1 MKNMTKD
8 NVLKKID
15 ELNAQNVTTTSSSED
30 DSVSTKL
37 GKIGDEI
44 SSIQK
49 TIDSLYK
56 NVLTTKKHVSLC
68 LLTSYVGRYY
78 YYKALKTYN
87 TLSNMLTL
95 LKTYSDSNGI
105 SSLLSQLRELINLY
119 FTTADTNEKNTIKL
133 SIDKILS
140 IIGSYNISDNSTEYS
155 VNDSGDITV
164 TYSYDK
170 FIEYTPDNHNNAFR
184 ILYGTIGDNSLI
196 AQTTPISIV
205 INKNYDINTN
215 RKINVTA
222 ANYNIINKEFV
233 VTGYSP
239 IAIIPTW
246 RQTRY
251 ESVPYEV
258 ENEDATNNNDT
269 TINVISALYF
279 NGGVFNS
286 NVIPTYSGMAD
297 TTKSTVK
304 FLKQS
309 NKWNFLTGSLTTSKE
324 YTINSITT
332 ELNYDNPTQD
342 DIASRTE
349 NNIADSI
356 NISIVLSEFTLSGEL
371 EYSAVDSTTRIY
383 EYFSETETDKYN
395 NAKKITES
403 ANVTCFSGSLTRSI
417 TSSSTNIT
425 ETAIASSIINVKCY
439 ISKTNGKYRVEIIPN
454 SDDTTVSSLY
464 SSTDIDDV
472 SLIAAVSQMYYAKA
486 TKDTTNLTATDMV
499 NSGLS
504 ELSKLN
510 FNLGQSELLNRIY
523 TLEKSITNGIDLIKT
538 KATEEISEISNYLY
552 SYTIFSDC
560 CKSEITMFDDTYVS
574 NICDAMTNAYGN
586 ISAISSFD
594 VNDVTTYNSALSTL
608 SEQINSL
615 LDSINTNLDGAI
627 TSYNTIE
634 EIRNSVG
641 AIASQYID
649 SNNYANLITLAKTIM
664 SGESDTISALA
675 LGGFTFKTCS
685 TTYSFTA
692 FNTCVN
698 DYLNG
703 SNYYTTIL
711 YLLKENY
718 HLIAKIDNSD
728 SRLTTIQTQY
738 YKIIKKLFISNMFN
752 QVVVN
757 LAKYKELIDI
767 YSEMNKYKLQICDNV
782 NNYFINSNILI
793 YSNKLSKFNDIDIE
807 ELFNELDYDLS
818 NLSTVVAPYKAIIY
832 NALTSIDISEY
843 ANFFGNIIENE
854 YKFGRADNLS
864 LRDLFVIEAF
874 RQVETEVVNTLQN
887 YDYTDIGVTETPSV
901 VQDLST
907 LQIYDL
913 ANNVFDEFKQKIID
927 YKKYYNI
934 NSNSVLSYF
943 NIDSNDTK
951 INDFITALKLKA
963 GD

>member
-15 ELNAQNVTTTSSSED
+15 ELNAQNVTITSSSED

-37 GKIGDEI
+37 CKIGDEI
-44 SSIQK
+44 STIQK
-49 TIDSLYK
+49 TIDNLYK

-95 LKTYSDSNGI
+95 LKTYNDSNGI

-119 FTTADTNEKNTIKL
+119 FSTTDTSEKNAIKL

-140 IIGSYNISDNSTEYS
+140 LIGSYNISDNSAEYS
-155 VNDSGDITV
+155 INDSGDITV
-164 TYSYDK
+164 NYNYDK
-170 FIEYTPDNHNNAFR
+170 IIEYTPDNHNNAFR
-184 ILYGTIGDNSLI
+184 ILYGNISDSSLI
-196 AQTTPISIV
+196 AQTTPISII
-205 INKNYDINTN
+205 INKNYDINAN
-215 RKINVTA
+215 RKINVTV
-222 ANYNIINKEFV
+222 ANYDIINKEFA

-239 IAIIPTW
+239 ISIIPTW

-251 ESVPYEV
+251 ESVPYKV

-269 TINVISALYF
+269 KINVISALYF
-279 NGGVFNS
+279 NGGVFSS
-286 NVIPTYSGMAD
+286 NVISNYNGIVD
-297 TTKSTVK
+297 NTKSTVK

-324 YTINSITT
+324 YTINRITT

-342 DIASRTE
+342 DITSRTE
-349 NNIADSI
+349 NNIADSV

-371 EYSAVDSTTRIY
+371 EYSATDSTTRTY
-383 EYFSETETDKYN
+383 EYFSETDTDTYG

-403 ANVTCFSGSLTRSI
+403 SYVTCFSGSLTRSV
-417 TSSSTNIT
+417 TSSSTDIS
-425 ETAIASSIINVKCY
+425 ETAATSSTINVKCY
-439 ISKTNGKYRVEIIPN
+439 ISKTCGKYRVEIIPN

-464 SSTDIDDV
+464 SSTDIDDI
-472 SLIAAVSQMYYAKA
+472 SLIAAASQIYYAEA
-486 TKDTTNLTATDMV
+486 TRTTTNLTATDMV

-504 ELSKLN
+504 ELSKLD
-510 FNLGQSELLNRIY
+510 FDLGQSELLNRIY

-574 NICDAMTNAYGN
+574 NICDAMTNAYGS
-586 ISAISSFD
+586 ISAIDSFD
-594 VNDVTTYNSALSTL
+594 VDDVATYDSTLSTL

-649 SNNYANLITLAKTIM
+649 TSSYTNLIIMATAIM

-675 LGGFTFKTCS
+675 SGGFAFKTCS
-685 TTYSFTA
+685 TTYSFTK
-692 FNTCVN
+692 FNTHVN
-698 DYLNG
+698 NYLNG

-718 HLIAKIDNSD
+718 HLIAKIDNTD
-728 SRLTTIQTQY
+728 SRLIIIQTQY
-738 YKIIKKLFISNMFN
+738 YKIIKKLFILNMFN
-752 QVVVN
+752 QATVN
-757 LAKYKELIDI
+757 SAKYKELIDL
-767 YSEMNKYKLQICDNV
+767 YSKMNKYKLQICDNI

-807 ELFNELDYDLS
+807 EMFNELDDDLNNLS
-818 NLSTVVAPYKAIIY
+818 NVVAPYKAIIY

-854 YKFGRADNLS
+854 YKFGKADNLS

-874 RQVETEVVNTLQN
+874 RQVEAEVINTLQN
-887 YDYTDIGVTETPSV
+887 YNYNDIGITETPSV

-907 LQIYDL
+907 LQVYDL
-913 ANNVFDEFKQKIID
+913 ANNVFDEFKQKITD
-927 YKKYYNI
+927 YKKYYSV
-934 NSNSVLSYF
+934 NSSILSYF
-943 NIDSNDTK
+943 NNNNAD